1 MVLTNLIVSELLISA
16 FGVPL
21 DVIGLVIHGTSING
35 ILCSAAAF
43 IHTTLGMFRG
53 YNLKYFNFLTIFV
66 RLKR

>member
-35 ILCSAAAF
+35 ILCPATAF
-43 IHTTLGMFRG
+43 IHTTLGKIRV
-53 YNLKYFNFLTIFV
+53 Y
-66 RLKR
+66 